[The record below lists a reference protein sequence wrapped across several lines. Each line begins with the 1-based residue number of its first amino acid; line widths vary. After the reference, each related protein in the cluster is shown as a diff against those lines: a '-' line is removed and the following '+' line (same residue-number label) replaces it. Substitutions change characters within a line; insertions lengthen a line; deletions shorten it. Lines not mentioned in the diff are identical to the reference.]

1 MFDGPWGGF
10 LGLIV
15 FAFLCYVA
23 LLHEKANTPPPE
35 PYVDWQEEE
44 RKWTQEEKK
53 LKARPK
59 FFSLYYQPRQRR
71 IKVVSIDQIQLKT
84 HHVREPT

>member
-10 LGLIV
+10 IGLFV

-35 PYVDWQEEE
+35 PYVDWKEKE
-44 RKWTQEEKK
+44 RLRKQEEKE
-53 LKARPK
+53 
-59 FFSLYYQPRQRR
+59 
-71 IKVVSIDQIQLKT
+71 LKT
-84 HHVREPT
+84 RLKKEIIKEYKQKTKSKKIKKRVS